1 MPTYGLA
8 HLRTPQLNADV
19 FEYLRRV
26 QATLDPC
33 GGRFIVHGGTV
44 EVREG
49 TWPGTVVI
57 VEFPS
62 AAAARE
68 WYDSP
73 EYQKI
78 LPLRT
83 KHIEGDLIIVD
94 GVEPGH
100 DSGRMADKLEAAAR
114 R

>member
-1 MPTYGLA
+1 MPAYGLA

-19 FEYLRRV
+19 FEYLRRI
-26 QATLDPC
+26 QATLDPY

-57 VEFPS
+57 IEFPS
-62 AAAARE
+62 LAAARD

-73 EYQKI
+73 AYRKI
-78 LPLRT
+78 LALRT
-83 KHIEGDLIIVD
+83 NHIEGDVILVE

-100 DSGRMADKLEAAAR
+100 DSARMADRLEAAAGR
-114 R
+114 